1 MAIRGGT
8 KGTTMGRHSA
18 SMTAAHQGDSRV
30 TAASAASFVGRVG
43 ALALA
48 LGIGAAVAGGAGV
61 AHAEGPDA
69 SSGSTGQSSPDTS
82 TVSTGAT
89 GETSTDTDTPGTPS
103 TDTGATDTGSTDTG
117 STDEEADPPSN
128 VPTMQLGNGRD
139 ADQPAIEDEPKTLP
153 ELVVGIPE
161 KVESALAPKDP
172 GGSDSNSPAARGN
185 TKPAQ
190 VVAASG
196 TAVKDVVDEAVTTLP
211 TAVVTSVVA
220 TGGTLAAAAPVS
232 PTNTVALSSVSSTQV
247 RPAPANPIAVIVG
260 HVMSALG
267 ISPVA
272 GTGDAPVA
280 PFPILQAALQ
290 LVHREIERF
299 IWGVTHI
306 FPQGPSVTIPTNAV
320 PSTAVGVPSPTDD
333 VATPYGDIGKWM
345 LEPNG
350 QIADYG
356 GLPYGGKTVI
366 ESVNVIIVDP
376 TSSSAAESAAKLNW
390 AMFWSGFPGQPFHST
405 GFRGTI
411 DDILYGQQPTG
422 PLLGFSDNF
431 FLFPNNH
438 GRIFGP
444 DPVETAEGY
453 VWSGAFSTEEFVIY
467 EFLPRHAYVSSN
479 VARNA
484 LAMRLIA
491 SGQATYGGMV
501 PLNNAFDTA
510 TTTTG
515 DHDGYAVV
523 VVLK

>member
-1 MAIRGGT
+1 
-8 KGTTMGRHSA
+8 MGRHSA
-18 SMTAAHQGDSRV
+18 SNTATHQGYSRPS
-30 TAASAASFVGRVG
+30 ASSAASFVGRVG

-48 LGIGAAVAGGAGV
+48 LGIGAAVAGGVGV
-61 AHAEGPDA
+61 ARAEGPDA
-69 SSGSTGQSSPDTS
+69 SSGSAEQSSPDTS
-82 TVSTGAT
+82 TGSTGAT
-89 GETSTDTDTPGTPS
+89 AGTAETS
-103 TDTGATDTGSTDTG
+103 TDTGATDTDTP
-117 STDEEADPPSN
+117 STDETSTDDETDPPSN

-139 ADQPAIEDEPKTLP
+139 PERPVDDEPKTLP

-161 KVESALAPKDP
+161 KVVSALKPKEP
-172 GGSDSNSPAARGN
+172 GGSESNSPAIRGN
-185 TKPAQ
+185 AKPAEAPRI
-190 VVAASG
+190 VATHGA
-196 TAVKDVVDEAVTTLP
+196 AVKDVVDESVTTVP
-211 TAVVTSVVA
+211 KAVVTTVVA
-220 TGGTLAAAAPVS
+220 TGGTLPAAAPVS
-232 PTNTVALSSVSSTQV
+232 TNVVVISPVSPTQAK
-247 RPAPANPIAVIVG
+247 PAPANPIAMVVG
-260 HVMSALG
+260 HVLSALG
-267 ISPVA
+267 ISPTA

-356 GLPYGGKTVI
+356 GLPYGGRTVL
-366 ESVNVIIVDP
+366 EPVNVIIVDP
-376 TSSSAAESAAKLNW
+376 TSSSAAESAAKLNC

-405 GFRGTI
+405 GFRGAI

-501 PLNNAFDTA
+501 PLNNAYNTA

>member
-1 MAIRGGT
+1 
-8 KGTTMGRHSA
+8 MGRHSA
-18 SMTAAHQGDSRV
+18 SIIAAHQEDSRPS
-30 TAASAASFVGRVG
+30 ASSAASFVGRVG

-82 TVSTGAT
+82 ASTGASGGTADTSAST
-89 GETSTDTDTPGTPS
+89 GSIDTDSPSTETDSTD
-103 TDTGATDTGSTDTG
+103 
-117 STDEEADPPSN
+117 DETDPPSN

-139 ADQPAIEDEPKTLP
+139 ADQLAAENETKTLP
-153 ELVVGIPE
+153 ELVVTIPE
-161 KVESALAPKDP
+161 KVVSALKPQDP
-172 GGSDSNSPAARGN
+172 GGSDSNSPDTRRNPEPVRAPRIVATQTAA
-185 TKPAQ
+185 KDAI
-190 VVAASG
+190 AAPP
-196 TAVKDVVDEAVTTLP
+196 K
-211 TAVVTSVVA
+211 AVVTSVVA
-220 TGGTLAAAAPVS
+220 TADALPAAAPVS
-232 PTNTVALSSVSSTQV
+232 PTYTVALSSVSSTQV
-247 RPAPANPIAVIVG
+247 KPAPVNPIAVVVG

-267 ISPVA
+267 IAPAA

-356 GLPYGGKTVI
+356 GLPYGGRTVL
-366 ESVNVIIVDP
+366 EPVNVIIVDP
-376 TSSSAAESAAKLNW
+376 TSSSAAESAAKLNC
-390 AMFWSGFPGQPFHST
+390 AMFWSGFPAQPFHST

-484 LAMRLIA
+484 LATRLIA

-501 PLNNAFDTA
+501 PLNNAYNTS